1 VHFRRAFG
9 ALLVVAAAMLPALGQ
24 NHPTTP
30 SRASYG
36 IAGNVRDDSDQHAL
50 ENIRV
55 DLKGSTGTPMNS
67 TFTRGNGEFEFD
79 GIPSGDYFVE
89 ITVQGYE
96 PYRESFTI
104 YNTARRGVAVFL
116 RRPMALENKYANV
129 SISAHELSVPH
140 KAHDEYEKGLTLLY
154 SKSDY
159 KGAITQFQRAIK
171 DFPTFYEAYAQ
182 EGNAYVDLG
191 EVGPA
196 EEAIRKSIDLSSKQ
210 YSDAFFQLAGLLN
223 NTKRFSEA
231 ETICREGLALEGSSW
246 HGHYEMARSLSALK
260 RFEEAEKDA
269 TEARNLKPDSPPVYL
284 ILANIHI
291 QRRDYAALQ
300 KDLDGYLKLEPAGPE
315 ADQARKTRDQLQAVM
330 QQERD
335 QARTNEQNSS
345 RSKTQDQSRPGTQD
359 QSETDASNQ
368 PQPAERGQ
376 SQSNEQEPPLLPPL
390 PPPEPEQ

>member
-1 VHFRRAFG
+1 MHFRRAFG
-9 ALLVVAAAMLPALGQ
+9 ALLIVIAATLPALGQ
-24 NHPTTP
+24 NRPVP
-30 SRASYG
+30 SRATYA
-36 IAGNVRDDSDQHAL
+36 IAGNVRDDSDQHAM

-55 DLKGSTGTPMNS
+55 DLKGSTSTPINS
-67 TFTRGNGEFEFD
+67 TFTRGNGEFEFS
-79 GIPSGDYFVE
+79 GIPSGDYIVE

-96 PYRESFTI
+96 PYRETFTI
-104 YNTARRGVAVFL
+104 YNSARRGVAIFL
-116 RRPMALENKYANV
+116 RRPMTVENKYANV

-140 KAHDEYEKGLTLLY
+140 KAHDEYEKGLNLLY

-182 EGNAYVDLG
+182 QGNAYLDLG

-196 EEAIRKSIDLSSKQ
+196 EEAMRKSIELSSKQ

-246 HGHYEMARSLSALK
+246 HGHFEMARSLSALK

-269 TEARNLKPDSPPVYL
+269 TEARDLKPDNPPIYL
-284 ILANIHI
+284 VLANIHI
-291 QRRDYAALQ
+291 QRRDYVALRR
-300 KDLDGYLKLEPAGPE
+300 DLDGYLKLEPNGPE
-315 ADQARKTRDQLQAVM
+315 ADQARKTRDQLQAAM

-335 QARTNEQNSS
+335 QARTNEQNPS
-345 RSKTQDQSRPGTQD
+345 RSKTQDQSRPSTQD
-359 QSETDASNQ
+359 QAGPGAPGQ
-368 PQPAERGQ
+368 PQPTERGK

-390 PPPEPEQ
+390 PPPEPQQ